1 MYAKLR
7 VKLKALAAEAR
18 IIRGEEHRARKGWRR
33 LAKKQIGANAMVALH
48 AEFDSLHRHRTYDVR
63 TESRATL
70 LAYAFLRK
78 RPYELTETAG
88 ARKAP
93 IDRVANIALRF
104 SEERALSKVMAD
116 VRLWMGRLPEVEA
129 AAAAAEAAS

>member
-1 MYAKLR
+1 

-33 LAKKQIGANAMVALH
+33 LAKKQIGPDAQAALH

-70 LAYAFLRK
+70 LAYAFLRR
-78 RPYELTETAG
+78 RPYARTEASS
-88 ARKAP
+88 RKVP
-93 IDRVANIALRF
+93 LDRVANIALRF
-104 SEERALSKVMAD
+104 SDARVLAEVIEA
-116 VRLWMGRLPEVEA
+116 VRLWTGQAPE
-129 AAAAAEAAS
+129 AEAAELVA